1 MRRPIL
7 HIAAVYVAMATA
19 PLAQAAD
26 ECAAFLADIQF
37 CYADIGLDVAAQE
50 SPEEGGFL
58 NSEAPSGSV
67 VYVYATPTA
76 LPVPQNPQEH
86 LDAMNSGY
94 LLETGASEKR
104 EILSSGRDLD
114 APLTVL
120 RSVRYSFAADQER
133 VFAITTILLDGINV
147 TVMTVESGV
156 GANYTDDHQARHV
169 SALNAMQF
177 PKTDIGCHALPAGQQ
192 LCTAD
197 TIWRDLTPYFT
208 SFGLALT
215 NVDDA
220 ERNLLITQTG
230 PADPER
236 SFDAEFVG
244 QINQRL
250 VAADMSSVEYA
261 DTVSST
267 ANGRDWQVVDYTAE
281 TQNGTQISGR
291 SSTSI
296 ADSLFQSIRTS
307 RTATAAE
314 DSPTALAEIHEQAR
328 ASLSS
333 RPTGDAGWIR
343 LELKD

>member
-1 MRRPIL
+1 MRLPVL
-7 HIAAVYVAMATA
+7 HIAAAYLAMATA

-37 CYADIGLDVAAQE
+37 CYTDIGLDVAAQD

-86 LDAMNSGY
+86 LDAMDSGY
-94 LLETGASEKR
+94 LLETGPSEKR
-104 EILSSGRDLD
+104 EVLSSERDLD

-120 RSVRYSFAADQER
+120 RSVRYNFAADQER
-133 VFAITTILLDGINV
+133 VFAITTILLNGINV
-147 TVMTVESGV
+147 TVMTVEIGV
-156 GANYTDDHQARHV
+156 GATYTEDHQARHV
-169 SALNAMQF
+169 SALNAMRF
-177 PKTDIGCHALPAGQQ
+177 PNTDAGCLALPGGQQ
-192 LCTAD
+192 LCTAE
-197 TIWRDLTPYFT
+197 TIWRDLTPFFT

-215 NVDDA
+215 DVEDTD
-220 ERNLLITQTG
+220 RNLLITQTG

-236 SFDAEFVG
+236 SFDAEYVA

-261 DTVSST
+261 DTMSAR
-267 ANGRDWQVVDYTAE
+267 ANGRDWQMVDYTAE
-281 TQNGTQISGR
+281 TQNGTQIAGR

-296 ADSLFQSIRTS
+296 SDSLFQSIRTS
-307 RTATAAE
+307 RTASAT
-314 DSPTALAEIHEQAR
+314 DTSPDALAEVHEQAR